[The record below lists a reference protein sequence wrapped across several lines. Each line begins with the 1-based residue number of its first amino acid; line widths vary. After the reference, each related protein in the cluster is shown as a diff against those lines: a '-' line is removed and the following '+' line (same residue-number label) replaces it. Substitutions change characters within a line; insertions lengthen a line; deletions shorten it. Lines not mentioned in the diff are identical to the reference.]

1 MLCPQAL
8 IFVLFSMTHI
18 VMDTIKQKYNSA
30 FVKIWVSL
38 IYTLVINLLCQR
50 GLGTIAWFLILIPFV
65 LMTTIVALILLAFG
79 IDEANDELK
88 IFDKENKKT
97 VIDIPFFNSPNKAVS
112 DININELLK
121 KTLQEERDK
130 AKKAAENVAPPAA
143 ANGASLNGNSMTE
156 HSSQLKEEERQ
167 NRRRERNNEETKKNK
182 LNDIKDETSEA
193 RVKVLEKNNQLSDL
207 EYEYNKILNKI
218 EKCQRDSSGNGL
230 KNTESNVNKL
240 NKDFKDIKDEIKPV
254 VVDFNTLAAK
264 WVSKSVKY
272 VELAERDGDPQDK
285 RLAAA
290 QRTEA
295 NEYASNAYHAKNK
308 KFKVLWE
315 GESAWPNCDYDKEA
329 VESTSGD
336 TFQSEYASVDGYST
350 LAPKSYYMDLP
361 QYRSLKSK

>member
-65 LMTTIVALILLAFG
+65 LMTTIVALILFAFG

-88 IFDKENKKT
+88 IFDKENQKT
-97 VIDIPFFNSPNKAVS
+97 VMEIPLLKSSSKAVA
-112 DININELLK
+112 DININDLLK
-121 KTLQEERDK
+121 KTLQEEQDK
-130 AKKAAENVAPPAA
+130 AKRAAENTAPPAA
-143 ANGASLNGNSMTE
+143 ANGASLDGNNMTE

-167 NRRRERNNEETKKNK
+167 NRRRERNREEIKKNK
-182 LNDIKDETSEA
+182 LNDIKDETNDA
-193 RVKVLEKNNQLSDL
+193 RVKVLEKKNQLSDL
-207 EYEYNKILNKI
+207 DAEYNTILNKL
-218 EKCQRDSSGNGL
+218 KRCQRDSSGNGL
-230 KNTESNVNKL
+230 KNTKANVNKL
-240 NKDFKDIKDEIKPV
+240 NNDFKKIKDEIDPV
-254 VVDFNTLAAK
+254 IEDLNTLAAK
-264 WVSKSVKY
+264 WVSNSVKY

-295 NEYASNAYHAKNK
+295 NEYASNAYYAKSK
-308 KFKVLWE
+308 KFK
-315 GESAWPNCDYDKEA
+315 ESIECDYNALPMETNGA
-329 VESTSGD
+329 EQ
-336 TFQSEYASVDGYST
+336 FQSEYASVDGYST

-361 QYRSLKSK
+361 QYRALKSK